1 MKLNDRNI
9 LKQLRKGDIKSFE
22 SLFHQ
27 FHQGM
32 LLYAIS
38 ILKNEATA
46 EEIVQDVFYNIWKN
60 RGEFNL
66 KNTWQAYLY
75 KAVYNNAIMY
85 IRKHNKEILLGDN
98 SLINIEG
105 TTDDPSEKMEYKGL
119 RKDVEITLKKLPERT
134 QNIFSMSRFEG
145 MKYQEI
151 ANKLE
156 ISIKTVEANMGRALK
171 AFRVSLRNYDY

>member
-1 MKLNDRNI
+1 MKINDRNI

-38 ILKNEATA
+38 LLKNEVVA
-46 EEIVQDVFYNIWKN
+46 EEIIQDVFYNIWKN

-66 KNTWQAYLY
+66 KNNWQSYLY
-75 KAVYNNAIMY
+75 KSVYNNAMMY

-98 SLINIEG
+98 SLLNIVSE
-105 TTDDPSEKMEYKGL
+105 TDDPSKEIEYKGL
-119 RKDVEITLKKLPERT
+119 KKDVEITLKKLPEKT
-134 QNIFSMSRFEG
+134 QNIFRMSRFEG

-156 ISIKTVEANMGRALK
+156 ISIKTVEANMGKALK
-171 AFRVSLRNYDY
+171 AFRISLRNYDY